1 MPYKTKFVPT
11 NKDKYV
17 GNCEKILCKS
27 LWERKLCK
35 YFDNT
40 DSVMKWCYEC
50 VKVPYIS
57 PVDNKKHTY
66 YPDFLVMLKDKG
78 GSVKTMIVEVKPDKQ
93 TKKPTNP
100 KRKSYKNEVVTF
112 VINEAKW
119 TAAKSVCETNDWE
132 FKLLTEKNLF
142 K

>member
-1 MPYKTKFVPT
+1 
-11 NKDKYV
+11 
-17 GNCEKILCKS
+17 
-27 LWERKLCK
+27 
-35 YFDNT
+35 
-40 DSVMKWCYEC
+40 
-50 VKVPYIS
+50 
-57 PVDNKKHTY
+57 
-66 YPDFLVMLKDKG
+66 MLKDKG

-93 TKKPTNP
+93 TKQPTNP